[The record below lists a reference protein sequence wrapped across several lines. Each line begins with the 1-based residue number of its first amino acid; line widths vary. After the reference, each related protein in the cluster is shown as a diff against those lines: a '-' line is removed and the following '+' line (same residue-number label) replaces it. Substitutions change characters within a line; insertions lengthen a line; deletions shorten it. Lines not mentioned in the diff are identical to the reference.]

1 MSRVIQLR
9 LQKYAIETI
18 KTRGPGG
25 LCNFNSNP
33 TTSTKNDR
41 QTNVW
46 RFFCALA
53 VAELALRASE
63 RRSGQGGI

>member
-33 TTSTKNDR
+33 TTSTLK
-41 QTNVW
+41 Q
-46 RFFCALA
+46 AS
-53 VAELALRASE
+53 ALRLPVF
-63 RRSGQGGI
+63 RWR